1 MYICTVFGT
10 QQGGLYR
17 GGVLTS
23 RVAFKRGSTILC
35 SENLYRRG
43 WGVLTS
49 RVAFKRGSTILCSEN
64 FYRGGWGVLTSRVA
78 FKRGSTILCSENLYR
93 GGVSSHQGWPL
104 KGAPLYS
111 VVRTFTEGGG
121 VSSRQGWP
129 LRGAPLYSLARTFT
143 EGVWG
148 VLTSRVA
155 FKRGSTLLCSEN
167 LYRGGVSLR
176 QGWPSRGAPLYSVV
190 RTFTEGGVLTS
201 RVAFKRGSTLL
212 CSENLYRGGC
222 PHVKG
227 GL

>member
-1 MYICTVFGT
+1 M
-10 QQGGLYR
+10 
-17 GGVLTS
+17 
-23 RVAFKRGSTILC
+23 AFKRGSTL
-35 SENLYRRG
+35 L
-43 WGVLTS
+43 
-49 RVAFKRGSTILCSEN
+49 
-64 FYRGGWGVLTSRVA
+64 
-78 FKRGSTILCSENLYR
+78 
-93 GGVSSHQGWPL
+93 
-104 KGAPLYS
+104 
-111 VVRTFTEGGG
+111 
-121 VSSRQGWP
+121 
-129 LRGAPLYSLARTFT
+129 LARTFT

-167 LYRGGVSLR
+167 LYRGGVS
-176 QGWPSRGAPLYSVV
+176 QGWPLRGAPLYSVA

>member
-1 MYICTVFGT
+1 M
-10 QQGGLYR
+10 
-17 GGVLTS
+17 
-23 RVAFKRGSTILC
+23 
-35 SENLYRRG
+35 
-43 WGVLTS
+43 
-49 RVAFKRGSTILCSEN
+49 AFKRGSTILCSEN
-64 FYRGGWGVLTSRVA
+64 FYRGGWGVL
-78 FKRGSTILCSENLYR
+78 
-93 GGVSSHQGWPL
+93 
-104 KGAPLYS
+104 
-111 VVRTFTEGGG
+111 
-121 VSSRQGWP
+121 RQGWP

-176 QGWPSRGAPLYSVV
+176 QGWPLRGAPLYSVV